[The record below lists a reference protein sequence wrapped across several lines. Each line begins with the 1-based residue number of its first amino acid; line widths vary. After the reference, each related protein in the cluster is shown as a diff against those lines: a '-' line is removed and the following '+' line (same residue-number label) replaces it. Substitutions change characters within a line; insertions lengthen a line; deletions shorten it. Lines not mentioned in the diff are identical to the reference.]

1 MLIVRKTPMPKIKLN
16 NIQLYYEVHGQ
27 GVPLLLIAGLGCD
40 SQSWQPIINELAPHF
55 QTVIF
60 DNRGAGRSDIPEL
73 PYSIRD
79 MADDTLKLLDHLNVR
94 STHILG
100 YSMGGYIAQE
110 FAISYPERVNKLIL
124 ESTAPL
130 SSTRNNILFENLLKW
145 RLDGMD
151 MASWIRA
158 WSFWLFAQ
166 QRFEDSG
173 FMDAYIKGALEYPY
187 PQAIGAFKGQ
197 IEAMAAHNTSGGL
210 KKIQAE
216 TLVIEGQKDI
226 LILPEEAE
234 TLAKGIPKCSW
245 LVMENAA
252 HSVHVEK
259 PQAFIRAVLDFLS

>member
-1 MLIVRKTPMPKIKLN
+1 
-16 NIQLYYEVHGQ
+16 
-27 GVPLLLIAGLGCD
+27 
-40 SQSWQPIINELAPHF
+40 
-55 QTVIF
+55 
-60 DNRGAGRSDIPEL
+60 
-73 PYSIRD
+73 
-79 MADDTLKLLDHLNVR
+79 
-94 STHILG
+94 
-100 YSMGGYIAQE
+100 
-110 FAISYPERVNKLIL
+110 
-124 ESTAPL
+124 
-130 SSTRNNILFENLLKW
+130 
-145 RLDGMD
+145 
-151 MASWIRA
+151 
-158 WSFWLFAQ
+158 
-166 QRFEDSG
+166 
-173 FMDAYIKGALEYPY
+173 MDAYIKGALEYPY